1 MIVLRQTTHFFSL
14 QLQEMI
20 NTLKNIIRDGGSTA
34 LYTTCA
40 VDTVDMVYTFDT
52 VYTVDTIDM
61 VYTVDT
67 LYTVD
72 PAELHG
78 TSIIKSL
85 CRRWM
90 DGTDGSYPLDCRHTT
105 VMNIAVVGND
115 KFWEL

>member
-52 VYTVDTIDM
+52 VDM
-61 VYTVDT
+61 VYTVD
-67 LYTVD
+67 
-72 PAELHG
+72 PAEQHG

-105 VMNIAVVGND
+105 IMNIADVGND
-115 KFWEL
+115 MFWEL

>member
-1 MIVLRQTTHFFSL
+1 MTWF
-14 QLQEMI
+14 
-20 NTLKNIIRDGGSTA
+20 
-34 LYTTCA
+34 
-40 VDTVDMVYTFDT
+40 TVDMVYTVDR
-52 VYTVDTIDM
+52 VYTVDM

-67 LYTVD
+67 LYTVG

-105 VMNIAVVGND
+105 VMNIAVVG
-115 KFWEL
+115 KVLGALTLTLFTLLTLLKRLTLLALGKYST